1 MTAMTSLRR
10 RMILRQASGYI
21 ELGELLL
28 VPDQP
33 TPASAEKLLRHA
45 LRLLDELPEPTRSR
59 EDAKLLEGEA
69 LRALGR
75 FEEAIR
81 PFTLVAEE
89 NPRRLESWLG
99 LGWCLKRIGRLG
111 EATAMLEKG
120 LVASPGEP
128 ILHYNLACYQSLGG
142 NVQKAI
148 EHLTRA
154 IAIDSRFRDLTE
166 VERDFDPIR
175 ADPRFV
181 AATSVIV

>member
-99 LGWCLKRIGRLG
+99 LGWCLKRIGRLSDRHAG
-111 EATAMLEKG
+111 KG
-120 LVASPGEP
+120 TRRQPG
-128 ILHYNLACYQSLGG
+128 
-142 NVQKAI
+142 
-148 EHLTRA
+148 
-154 IAIDSRFRDLTE
+154 
-166 VERDFDPIR
+166 R
-175 ADPRFV
+175 ADPPLQPRLLPV
-181 AATSVIV
+181 ARRQRAEGHRAPHPGHRDRQPIP